1 MGLMD
6 LFRRKDVLGR
16 LAQAETRAMGTG
28 FTAQVMAAREAWISG
43 TIGLAELTA
52 TVQACVSLWEGGLS
66 LADVEGTDL
75 LDRRTLAMAARALAL
90 RGEAV
95 FVIDDQGLIPA
106 SDWDLSTRN
115 GRPRAYR
122 LSIPEVG
129 GGRSE
134 TRLAA
139 EVLHITTGTDIAA
152 PWTGQAPLRR
162 ASLTA
167 ATLEAVERAL
177 SEIYADAPI
186 GSMVVPM
193 PEQPDVDNETLARGF
208 RGRRGR
214 VLLRESVQVTAAGGP
229 APAADWHPQN
239 LTPDLD
245 KAKLGEALTAARGA
259 VCMAFGVLPA
269 MLSGST
275 TGPLIREGQ
284 RHLATWQLQPLA
296 AAIAQEASE
305 KLGQP
310 VTIDTLRPLQAF
322 DAGGRAR
329 ALSGIV
335 QTLALAKEAGVDPSE
350 ALRLVGW
357 ADE

>member
-1 MGLMD
+1 MGLFD
-6 LFRRKDVLGR
+6 LFKRKAEPV
-16 LAQAETRAMGTG
+16 ETRATGTG
-28 FTAQVMAAREAWISG
+28 FTAEILAAREAYISG
-43 TIGLAELTA
+43 TRGIGELTA
-52 TVQACVSLWEGGLS
+52 TVQGCVSLWENGLS

-95 FVIDDQGLIPA
+95 FAITDQGLVPA

-129 GGRSE
+129 GGRTE

-139 EVLHITTGTDIAA
+139 EVLHVTTGTDIAA
-152 PWTGQAPLRR
+152 PWAGQAPLRR
-162 ASLTA
+162 AQLTA
-167 ATLEAVERAL
+167 ATLDAIERAL
-177 SEIYADAPI
+177 SEIYTDAPI

-193 PEQPDVDNETLARGF
+193 PEQPDTDSEALARGF

-214 VLLRESVQVTAAGGP
+214 VLLRESTTVTAAGAP
-229 APAADWHPQN
+229 APQTDWHPQN

-259 VCMAFGVLPA
+259 ICMAFGVLPA
-269 MLSGST
+269 MLSANT

-284 RHLATWQLQPLA
+284 RHLAQWQLQPLA
-296 AAIAQEASE
+296 AALAQEATD
-305 KLGQP
+305 KLGST
-310 VTIDTLRPLQAF
+310 VTLDVMRPLQAF
-322 DAGGRAR
+322 DAGGRSR
-329 ALSGIV
+329 ALGAIV
-335 QTLALAKEAGVDPSE
+335 GALAQAKEAGVDPSE
-350 ALRLVGW
+350 ALRLVDWG
-357 ADE
+357 D

>member
-1 MGLMD
+1 MGLFD
-6 LFRRKDVLGR
+6 LFKRKAEPV
-16 LAQAETRAMGTG
+16 ETRAMGTG
-28 FTAQVMAAREAWISG
+28 FTAEILAAREAYISG
-43 TIGLAELTA
+43 TRGIGELTS
-52 TVQACVSLWEGGLS
+52 TVQSCVSLWENGLS
-66 LADVEGTDL
+66 LADVEGTTL

-95 FVIDDQGLIPA
+95 FVITDQGLIPA

-129 GGRSE
+129 GGRTE

-139 EVLHITTGTDIAA
+139 EVLHVTTGTDIAA
-152 PWTGQAPLRR
+152 PWAGQAPLRR
-162 ASLTA
+162 SQLTA
-167 ATLEAVERAL
+167 VTLDAIERAL
-177 SEIYADAPI
+177 SEIYTDAPI

-193 PEQPDVDNETLARGF
+193 PEQPDTDSETLARGF
-208 RGRRGR
+208 RGKRGR
-214 VLLRESVQVTAAGGP
+214 VLLRESVTVTAAGAP
-229 APAADWHPQN
+229 APQTDWHPQN

-259 VCMAFGVLPA
+259 ICMAYGVLPA
-269 MLSGST
+269 MLSPAT

-296 AAIAQEASE
+296 ALIAQEATE

-310 VTIDTLRPLQAF
+310 VQIDTLRPLQAF

-329 ALSGIV
+329 AAAGVV
-335 QTLALAKEAGVDPSE
+335 QALALAKESGVDPDT
-350 ALRLVGW
+350 AMRLVGW
-357 ADE
+357 SDE